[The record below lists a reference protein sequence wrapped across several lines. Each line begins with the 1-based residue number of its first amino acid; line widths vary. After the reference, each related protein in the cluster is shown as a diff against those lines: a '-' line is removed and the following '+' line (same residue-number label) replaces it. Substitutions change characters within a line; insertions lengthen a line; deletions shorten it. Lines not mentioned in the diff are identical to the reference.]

1 MAQNKFGV
9 VSLIGLLTVM
19 FLVFLVSTAF
29 VEEKNNTKTK
39 PVSQNSSAGMSA
51 MKVGKDSDGSLRPP
65 TTAEENKLNAEL
77 KKTLD
82 KYPKHNPKQSSDG
95 SISLVVA
102 PHRIHAAVAHVGP
115 DGKLHLN
122 CSDDQAHVDLSV
134 QPKEELA
141 KE

>member
-19 FLVFLVSTAF
+19 FFVFLVSTAF
-29 VEEKNNTKTK
+29 VEEKNTKTK
-39 PVSQNSSAGMSA
+39 PVSKNSSAGTSA
-51 MKVGKDSDGSLRPP
+51 MKVGQDPDGSVRLP
-65 TTAEENKLNAEL
+65 TRAEENKLNAEL

-82 KYPKHNPKQSSDG
+82 KYPKHNAKLRSDG
-95 SISLVVA
+95 STSLVIA
-102 PHRIHAAVAHVGP
+102 PHRFHASVAHVGP

-122 CSDDQAHVDLSV
+122 CSDDQAHVELSV

-141 KE
+141 EE